1 MTEVSGE
8 LRSYGCSYGC
18 GNPYD
23 FVVTTISDMSS
34 LALCAVCFMRTAHDM
49 MTAVMDP
56 NNPEV
61 QKRVAEAQLDNVV
74 QFDAEHLKRRGHN
87 APVDASSQDAIDAF
101 DGYVMEDELP
111 DEFRA

>member
-1 MTEVSGE
+1 MADSDAEP
-8 LRSYGCSYGC
+8 RSYGCSYGC

-23 FVVTTISDMSS
+23 FIVTTVSDMSS
-34 LALCAVCFMRTAHDM
+34 LALCAIDFMRTAHDM

-56 NNPEV
+56 ENPEV

-74 QFDAEHLKRRGHN
+74 PFDAEHLKRRGHN
-87 APVDASSQDAIDAF
+87 APVDAGSQDAIDAF
-101 DGYVMEDELP
+101 EGYVLEDELP